1 MILIGN
7 YNFTFGK
14 IGLMNMLDTLKTKL
28 EQTTKDFYA
37 LYDEN
42 KHLKQRI
49 EQLEEKN
56 SVLTRKTQDLILT
69 INSRLK
75 KGNSN

>member
-1 MILIGN
+1 
-7 YNFTFGK
+7 
-14 IGLMNMLDTLKTKL
+14 MNMLDTLKAKL
-28 EQTTKDFYA
+28 EQTTKDFYT

-42 KHLKQRI
+42 KQLKEKI
-49 EQLEEKN
+49 DQLEEKN
-56 SVLTRKTQDLILT
+56 SILTRKTQDLVLT